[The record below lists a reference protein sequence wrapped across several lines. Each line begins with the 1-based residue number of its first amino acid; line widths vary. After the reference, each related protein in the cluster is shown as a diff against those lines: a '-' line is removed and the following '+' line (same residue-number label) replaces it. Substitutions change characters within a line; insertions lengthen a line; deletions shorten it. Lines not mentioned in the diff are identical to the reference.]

1 MICVFPEESQDICQ
15 CAVRKCLQE
24 YLTYNLYSY
33 QVKHTNGEN
42 VGCNN
47 LKYLKASKQESQ
59 FHICCFFQAIPCIK
73 RGPSGL
79 KMAQECT
86 EVFYIYI
93 EMCVLA
99 IMLAF

>member
-1 MICVFPEESQDICQ
+1 M
-15 CAVRKCLQE
+15 QE

-33 QVKHTNGEN
+33 RVKHTNGEN

-59 FHICCFFQAIPCIK
+59 FHIFFFFSQAIPCIK
-73 RGPSGL
+73 RSPSGC

-93 EMCVLA
+93 EICVLA